1 MAATID
7 LRVRLIPW
15 DDPAFV
21 RAFEAAREQVRAEG
35 LTINGPATCAR
46 AEALIRD
53 AGFPRARVDCERTP
67 DEAMAHLA
75 HWTVSRDG
83 AEA

>member
-15 DDPAFV
+15 DDPAFIG
-21 RAFEAAREQVRAEG
+21 AFEAAREQLRAEG
-35 LTINGPATCAR
+35 VTINGPAACAR
-46 AEALIRD
+46 AEALIRA
-53 AGFPRARVDCERTP
+53 AGFPRVRVDCERTP

-75 HWTVSRDG
+75 RWTVWRDG
-83 AEA
+83 PKA